1 MTTAMHPAIGLLSSG
16 KCYVYLDGC
25 GPDKEPF
32 FGTQAQCEEA
42 LQRRER
48 PPVKKKKR
56 SMREYLVT
64 YIVDQPAYAGAA
76 RYVDSEEVMFALDRN
91 DALRKGREVIRDC
104 GGKFG
109 PKIRIRARLKPL
121 E

>member
-1 MTTAMHPAIGLLSSG
+1 MHPAIGLLSSG

-32 FGTQAQCEEA
+32 FGTQAECELA
-42 LQRRER
+42 LKRRNK
-48 PPVKKKKR
+48 PAATKKKR
-56 SMREYLVT
+56 SMREYLIT
-64 YIVDQPAYAGAA
+64 FSVDQPVYAGAV
-76 RYVDSEEVMFALDRN
+76 RYIDSEETVFALDRN
-91 DALRKGREVIRDC
+91 DALRKGREIIRDC

-109 PKIRIRARLKPL
+109 PKVTIRARLKPG